1 MKRSQLGIWKYER
14 KNLIGKGKYTVKVG
28 HQSLVKV
35 EGRLKD
41 KIGKVSISTIKS

>member
-1 MKRSQLGIWKYER
+1 M
-14 KNLIGKGKYTVKVG
+14 GKGKYTVKVG

-41 KIGKVSISTIKS
+41 KIGKVIYIHNKKLRDL